1 MCKINGKY
9 KNEWTEKLLSQIRNE
24 DSITARHHLI
34 ARYLHQ
40 RDSQIEKIIANIDDV
55 ELDLELVIEQLWED
69 LRLAEEQITRTMIR
83 NDFYAQ
89 EKGLPKFNGKF
100 MG

>member
-1 MCKINGKY
+1 MSKIDGKY
-9 KNEWTEKLLSQIRNE
+9 KQEWTEKLLNQIKQE

-34 ARYLHQ
+34 ARYLYQ
-40 RDSQIEKIIANIDDV
+40 RGKQIERIIANIDDT
-55 ELDLELVIEQLWED
+55 EIDLELVIEQLWED
-69 LRLAEEQITRTMIR
+69 LQLAEDQITNTMTR

-89 EKGLPKFNGKF
+89 EKNLPKFNGKF

>member
-1 MCKINGKY
+1 MCKIDGKY
-9 KNEWTEKLLSQIRNE
+9 KNEWTERLLNQIKHE
-24 DSITARHHLI
+24 DGITARHHLI

-40 RDSQIEKIIANIDDV
+40 RVGQIEKIIANIDDI

-69 LRLAEEQITRTMIR
+69 LQLAEDQITATMIR

-89 EKGLPKFNGKF
+89 EKNLPKFNGKF